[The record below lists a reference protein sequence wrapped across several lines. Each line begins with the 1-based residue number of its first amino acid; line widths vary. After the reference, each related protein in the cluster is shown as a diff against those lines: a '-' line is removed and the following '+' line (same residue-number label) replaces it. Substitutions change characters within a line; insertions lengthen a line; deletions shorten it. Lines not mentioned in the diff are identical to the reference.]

1 MLAGRVA
8 ALEKEGLTS
17 TDSVS
22 GEDSETEVNVV
33 DGLNVHLAQAMSCY
47 QREE

>member
-1 MLAGRVA
+1 MA
-8 ALEKEGLTS
+8 ALEKEGPMS

-22 GEDSETEVNVV
+22 GEDSKTEVNAV
-33 DGLNVHLAQAMSCY
+33 DGLNVRLAQAMSHY